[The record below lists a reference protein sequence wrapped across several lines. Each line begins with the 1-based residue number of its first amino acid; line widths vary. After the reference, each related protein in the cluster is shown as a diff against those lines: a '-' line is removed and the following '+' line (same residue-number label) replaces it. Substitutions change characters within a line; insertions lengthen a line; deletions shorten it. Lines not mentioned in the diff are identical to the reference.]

1 MNSALFYLAHW
12 GQIDRDGEE
21 TDMGAKKSFLMSM
34 VTIAASA
41 AVLVGSAYAGGTFDN
56 GVVQVPEPG
65 TLVLLSAG
73 AGGALAWRWFRKRR

>member
-12 GQIDRDGEE
+12 EPIDRDGEE
-21 TDMGAKKSFLMSM
+21 KDMGAKKSLLVSV
-34 VTIAASA
+34 VTAVASV
-41 AVLVGSAYAGGTFDN
+41 AVLVGSAYAGIPPDQN
-56 GVVQVPEPG
+56 GVKVPEPG